1 MDRSAHHGSSVL
13 IHALMAAGA
22 LGILLAWRLVVIG
35 RVSVWTAM
43 GTVTG
48 GAGLASLA
56 TGRVSLSPRVAWVWA
71 TLAGVGVGAFLY
83 LATLAFVLVVRRW
96 PRFDRHVEAIY
107 DQRKDLPLPMAL
119 LLAALVVAPGE
130 ELFWRGL
137 FQWRLAGAMGWVA
150 AAIVTWLVYVTVNAA
165 SRSLPIL
172 AGALVSGA
180 VWGALALWTHGVL
193 ASVLCHAVWT
203 SLMLLFPPGG
213 TERRMPDP
221 WPSAKT
227 RRS

>member
-1 MDRSAHHGSSVL
+1 VL
-13 IHALMAAGA
+13 IFTLMAGGA
-22 LGILLAWRLVVIG
+22 VGVLVAWRLVVAG

-43 GTVTG
+43 GAVTG
-48 GAGLASLA
+48 TAGLASLA
-56 TGRVSLSPRVAWVWA
+56 MGRIALSPKVAWGWSA
-71 TLAGVGVGAFLY
+71 LAGVGVGALLY
-83 LATLAFVLVVRRW
+83 VATAAFVLVVRRW
-96 PRFDRHVEAIY
+96 PQFDRHVEEIY
-107 DQRKDLPLPMAL
+107 DQRKDLPLPVAL
-119 LLAALVVAPGE
+119 VLAAMVVAPGE

-137 FQWRLAGAMGWVA
+137 FQWRLAAAMGWVA
-150 AAIVTWLVYVTVNAA
+150 AAVVTWLVYVTVNAA
-165 SRSLPIL
+165 SQSLPIL

-193 ASVLCHAVWT
+193 ASLLCHTVWT

-213 TERRMPDP
+213 TKRRMPDP